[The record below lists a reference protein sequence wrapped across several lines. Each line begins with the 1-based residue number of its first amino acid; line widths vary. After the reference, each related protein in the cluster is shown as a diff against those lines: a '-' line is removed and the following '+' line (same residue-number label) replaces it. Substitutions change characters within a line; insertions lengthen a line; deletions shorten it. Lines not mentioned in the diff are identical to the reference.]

1 MSTTIPT
8 TGIRRH
14 RQLDEILIVDFDVH
28 ILDEREEVARFC
40 DAPWREM
47 LEAGPVVPPY
57 GGNARLYPVF
67 PGHWSTRKIAR
78 QGPDEVRDALDDL
91 SIDLGVLFPER
102 LLAIGQQPNAEYAM
116 ALVRAYNR
124 WLLATYLQEARGLY
138 GVVAVAP
145 QDPEGSAR
153 EIERYA
159 HEERVVGVML
169 ATTRLDPLWGHR
181 KYDPIYQAA
190 EAAGL
195 AVFYH
200 GGAPIQMPMLPF
212 DLRQFDTPFMFHTY
226 THSVEMMTTLA
237 NLLGTGVPVRFPHLK
252 MIFIEAGISWVPHA
266 MLRMDRIWAE
276 EREVVPL
283 LAERPSAYMRRQMYY
298 ATQPIEEPEKLRD
311 MADVIRIIGGEHSV
325 LFASDFPHHDFD
337 HPKKVF
343 DIPVGPDA
351 QRRIMGENGLA
362 VLGLAMPPASGC
374 VPGKT
379 LSRIG

>member
-8 TGIRRH
+8 IGIRRH
-14 RQLDEILIVDFDVH
+14 RQLDQLLIVDFDVH
-28 ILDEREEVARFC
+28 ILDERQEIAAFC
-40 DAPWREM
+40 DPPWRQM
-47 LEAGPVVPPY
+47 LVDGPIVPPF

-67 PGHWSTRKIAR
+67 PGHWSTRKISR
-78 QGPDEVRDALDDL
+78 QTPAEVRAALDDL

-124 WLLATYLQEARGLY
+124 WLTATYLQETRGLY

-153 EIERYA
+153 EIEHYA
-159 HEERVVGVML
+159 REDRVVGVML
-169 ATTRLDPLWGHR
+169 PTTRLEPLWGHR
-181 KYDPIYQAA
+181 KFDPIYQAA
-190 EAAGL
+190 EAAGI

-200 GGAPIQMPMLPF
+200 GGAPVQMPMLPF

-226 THSVEMMTTLA
+226 THSIEMMTTLA
-237 NLLGTGVPVRFPHLK
+237 NLMSTGVPVRFPRLK
-252 MIFIEAGISWVPHA
+252 MIYIEAGISWVPHA
-266 MLRMDRIWAE
+266 MLRMDRIWE
-276 EREVVPL
+276 EDRESAPL
-283 LAERPSAYMRRQMYY
+283 LAERPSTYMRRQMYY
-298 ATQPIEEPEKLRD
+298 ATQPIEEPESLAD
-311 MADVIRIIGGEHSV
+311 MADVIRMIGGGDSV

-343 DIPVGPDA
+343 DIPVSADTK
-351 QRRIMGENGLA
+351 RKIMGENGLA
-362 VLGLAMPPASGC
+362 VLGISPLPASEH

-379 LSRIG
+379 LPQRM